1 MKMPRIGII
10 LASAA
15 MLLVG
20 LALIPQA
27 VLPSD
32 REASLPYAVAT
43 DVPDR
48 EVEIEDFTF
57 RPDTIV
63 VPVGTIVEWKNRDGV
78 AHTVTSDQAG
88 LFDSAALQP
97 DERFQHLFDVPGV
110 YPYHCSLHPSMTGT
124 VVVSGQVNRAYLPLM
139 VR

>member
-1 MKMPRIGII
+1 MNLPRIAVI
-10 LASAA
+10 LASAG
-15 MLLVG
+15 MLLLG

-27 VLPSD
+27 VLPSGG
-32 REASLPYAVAT
+32 EAGLPYAVAT

-48 EVEIEDFTF
+48 EVEIEDFSY
-57 RPDTIV
+57 RPGTIV

-78 AHTVTSDQAG
+78 PHTVTSDEAG
-88 LFDSAALQP
+88 LFDSGVLQP
-97 DERFQHLFDVPGV
+97 DARFERRFDEAGV

-124 VVVSGQVNRAYLPLM
+124 VIVSGQVDRAYLPLM

>member
-1 MKMPRIGII
+1 MTMPKVAVIV
-10 LASAA
+10 ASAA

-27 VLPSD
+27 VLPSGG
-32 REASLPYAVAT
+32 EAGLPSAVAT

-48 EVEIEDFTF
+48 EVEIEDFAY

-63 VPVGTIVEWKNRDGV
+63 VPAGTIVEWKNRDGV
-78 AHTVTSDQAG
+78 GHTVTSDQAG
-88 LFDSAALQP
+88 LFDSGVLQP
-97 DERFQHLFDVPGV
+97 DERFSHRFDVPGV

-124 VVVSGQVNRAYLPLM
+124 VVVSGQINRAYLPLM